1 MDLYRSTNDQMTKS
15 FPQEERMNQPTKPTQ
30 TENKR
35 GGFSIRRVVTAILCV
50 SMAAVVMLTCT
61 QCVKPAS
68 NDVKA
73 TEAATE
79 AETAAP
85 EPTKPQADLT
95 FETPNI
101 PDDGS
106 NGYTSA
112 SDQGLYIYKNAAY
125 ELCGASDE
133 AGKDYA
139 AAISEFKK
147 SAPDFTVYN
156 MVVPTHTEFGIPQRL
171 ASEIYTQSQSQ
182 NIKTI
187 YSSYTEDV
195 KPINCYNAL
204 CRHKDEY
211 VYFNTDHHWTGL
223 GAYYAYQA
231 FCEQTGQQA
240 LALTDC
246 TEQTIEGF
254 EGSFYSA
261 DASLSPDSVHYWK
274 FPYQTHAKR
283 QEESGAEM
291 YDTDVY
297 YEGAA
302 GSGAY
307 ITFIYGDSS
316 LFIEYN
322 DTNKNGKKI
331 AVVKES
337 YGNAFVPYLTN
348 NYEEVHII
356 DFRYFTQNI
365 KEYMQENGIT
375 EILFLN
381 NTMSANAAMQVDRIR
396 ELI

>member
-1 MDLYRSTNDQMTKS
+1 
-15 FPQEERMNQPTKPTQ
+15 MNQPTKPTQ

-35 GGFSIRRVVTAILCV
+35 GFSLRRVIMAILCV

-79 AETAAP
+79 AETTAP

-106 NGYTSA
+106 SGYTSA

-246 TEQTIEGF
+246 TEQTIDGF

-381 NTMSANAAMQVDRIR
+381 NTMSANAAIQVDRIR

>member
-1 MDLYRSTNDQMTKS
+1 
-15 FPQEERMNQPTKPTQ
+15 MNQPTKPTQ

-35 GGFSIRRVVTAILCV
+35 GGFSLRRVITAILCV

-106 NGYTSA
+106 SGYTSA

>member
-1 MDLYRSTNDQMTKS
+1 
-15 FPQEERMNQPTKPTQ
+15 
-30 TENKR
+30 
-35 GGFSIRRVVTAILCV
+35 
-50 SMAAVVMLTCT
+50 
-61 QCVKPAS
+61 
-68 NDVKA
+68 
-73 TEAATE
+73 
-79 AETAAP
+79 
-85 EPTKPQADLT
+85 
-95 FETPNI
+95 
-101 PDDGS
+101 
-106 NGYTSA
+106 
-112 SDQGLYIYKNAAY
+112 
-125 ELCGASDE
+125 
-133 AGKDYA
+133 
-139 AAISEFKK
+139 
-147 SAPDFTVYN
+147 
-156 MVVPTHTEFGIPQRL
+156 MVCSV
-171 ASEIYTQSQSQ
+171 
-182 NIKTI
+182 
-187 YSSYTEDV
+187 
-195 KPINCYNAL
+195 
-204 CRHKDEY
+204 
-211 VYFNTDHHWTGL
+211 
-223 GAYYAYQA
+223 
-231 FCEQTGQQA
+231 
-240 LALTDC
+240 
-246 TEQTIEGF
+246 QTIEGF
-254 EGSFYSA
+254 EGSFFSA
-261 DASLSPDSVHYWK
+261 DSSLSPDTVHYWQ

>member
-1 MDLYRSTNDQMTKS
+1 
-15 FPQEERMNQPTKPTQ
+15 MNQPTKPTQ

-35 GGFSIRRVVTAILCV
+35 GGFSLRRVITAILCV

-79 AETAAP
+79 AETTAP

-106 NGYTSA
+106 SGYTSA

-365 KEYMQENGIT
+365 KEYMQENGIS

>member
-1 MDLYRSTNDQMTKS
+1 
-15 FPQEERMNQPTKPTQ
+15 MNQPTKPTQ

-35 GGFSIRRVVTAILCV
+35 GFSLRRVITTILCV

-79 AETAAP
+79 AETTAP

-106 NGYTSA
+106 SGYTSA

-171 ASEIYTQSQSQ
+171 AGEIYTQSQSQ

>member
-1 MDLYRSTNDQMTKS
+1 
-15 FPQEERMNQPTKPTQ
+15 MNQPTKPTQ

-35 GGFSIRRVVTAILCV
+35 GGFSLRRVITAILCV

-106 NGYTSA
+106 SGYTSA

-171 ASEIYTQSQSQ
+171 AGEIYTQSQSQ

>member
-1 MDLYRSTNDQMTKS
+1 
-15 FPQEERMNQPTKPTQ
+15 MNQPTKPTQ

-79 AETAAP
+79 AETTAP
-85 EPTKPQADLT
+85 EPTTPQADLT
-95 FETPNI
+95 FDTPNI

-106 NGYTSA
+106 SGYTSA

-187 YSSYTEDV
+187 YSSYTADV

-204 CRHKDEY
+204 CKHKDEY
-211 VYFNTDHHWTGL
+211 IYFNTDHHWTGL

-246 TEQTIEGF
+246 TEQTIDGF

-261 DASLSPDSVHYWK
+261 DASLSPDAVHYWK

>member
-1 MDLYRSTNDQMTKS
+1 
-15 FPQEERMNQPTKPTQ
+15 MNQPTKPTQ

-35 GGFSIRRVVTAILCV
+35 GGFSLRRVITTILCV
-50 SMAAVVMLTCT
+50 STAAVVMLTCT

-106 NGYTSA
+106 SGYTSA

-283 QEESGAEM
+283 QEEPGAEM

>member
-1 MDLYRSTNDQMTKS
+1 
-15 FPQEERMNQPTKPTQ
+15 MNQPTKPTQ

-35 GGFSIRRVVTAILCV
+35 GGFSLRRVITAILCV

-79 AETAAP
+79 VETTAP
-85 EPTKPQADLT
+85 EPTTPQADLT
-95 FETPNI
+95 FDTPNI

-106 NGYTSA
+106 SGYTSA
-112 SDQGLYIYKNAAY
+112 SDPGLYIYKNAAY

-139 AAISEFKK
+139 AAISEFKNA
-147 SAPDFTVYN
+147 APDFTVYN
-156 MVVPTHTEFGIPQRL
+156 MVVPTHTEFGIPPRL
-171 ASEIYTQSQSQ
+171 AGEIYTQSQSQ

-246 TEQTIEGF
+246 TEQTIDGF

-261 DASLSPDSVHYWK
+261 DASLTPDTVHYWQ

-283 QEESGAEM
+283 QEEPGADM

-316 LFIEYN
+316 LFVEYN

-356 DFRYFTQNI
+356 DFRYFSG
-365 KEYMQENGIT
+365 KLKDYMQENGIT

>member
-1 MDLYRSTNDQMTKS
+1 
-15 FPQEERMNQPTKPTQ
+15 MNQPNKPTQ

-35 GGFSIRRVVTAILCV
+35 GGFSLRRVITTILCV
-50 SMAAVVMLTCT
+50 STAAVVMLTCT

-283 QEESGAEM
+283 QEEPGAEM

>member
-1 MDLYRSTNDQMTKS
+1 
-15 FPQEERMNQPTKPTQ
+15 MNQPTKPTQ

-35 GGFSIRRVVTAILCV
+35 GGFSLRRVIMAILCV

-79 AETAAP
+79 AETTAP
-85 EPTKPQADLT
+85 EPTTPQADLT
-95 FETPNI
+95 FDTPNI

-106 NGYTSA
+106 SGYTSA
-112 SDQGLYIYKNAAY
+112 SDPGLYIYKNAAY

-139 AAISEFKK
+139 AAISEFKNA
-147 SAPDFTVYN
+147 APDFTVYN
-156 MVVPTHTEFGIPQRL
+156 MVVPTHTEFGIPPRL
-171 ASEIYTQSQSQ
+171 AGEIYTQSQSQ

-187 YSSYTEDV
+187 YSSYTADV

-204 CRHKDEY
+204 CKHKDEY
-211 VYFNTDHHWTGL
+211 IYFNTDHHWTGL

-246 TEQTIEGF
+246 TEQTIDGF

>member
-1 MDLYRSTNDQMTKS
+1 MSV
-15 FPQEERMNQPTKPTQ
+15 
-30 TENKR
+30 
-35 GGFSIRRVVTAILCV
+35 ITAILCV

-106 NGYTSA
+106 SGYTSA

-246 TEQTIEGF
+246 TEQTIDGF

>member
-1 MDLYRSTNDQMTKS
+1 
-15 FPQEERMNQPTKPTQ
+15 MNQPTKPTQ

-35 GGFSIRRVVTAILCV
+35 GGFSLRRVITTILCV
-50 SMAAVVMLTCT
+50 STAAVVMLTCT

>member
-1 MDLYRSTNDQMTKS
+1 
-15 FPQEERMNQPTKPTQ
+15 MNQPTKPTH

-35 GGFSIRRVVTAILCV
+35 VFSLRRVITAILCV
-50 SMAAVVMLTCT
+50 SMAAALMLTCT

-73 TEAATE
+73 TEAETE
-79 AETAAP
+79 AETTAP
-85 EPTKPQADLT
+85 EPTTPQADLT
-95 FETPNI
+95 FDTPNI

-106 NGYTSA
+106 SGYTSA

-139 AAISEFKK
+139 AAISEFKNA
-147 SAPDFTVYN
+147 APDFTVYN
-156 MVVPTHTEFGIPQRL
+156 MVVPTHTEFGIPSRL
-171 ASEIYTQSQSQ
+171 AGEIYTQSQSQ

-187 YSSYTEDV
+187 YSSYTADV

-204 CRHKDEY
+204 CKHKDEY
-211 VYFNTDHHWTGL
+211 IYFNTDHHWTGL

-246 TEQTIEGF
+246 TEQTIDGF

>member
-1 MDLYRSTNDQMTKS
+1 
-15 FPQEERMNQPTKPTQ
+15 MNHPTKPSHSDHKHKFTLR
-30 TENKR
+30 R
-35 GGFSIRRVVTAILCV
+35 GVTGMLCV
-50 SMAAVVMLTCT
+50 VMAAVVMLSCT
-61 QCVKPAS
+61 QCVKPTS
-68 NDVKA
+68 GELKA

-79 AETAAP
+79 AQAAP
-85 EPTKPQADLT
+85 EPT
-95 FETPNI
+95 TPPVNALSFDTPDI
-101 PDDGS
+101 PDDGT
-106 NGYTSA
+106 NGYNSA
-112 SDQGLYIYKNAAY
+112 SEPGVYIYKNAAF

-147 SAPDFTVYN
+147 AAPDFTVYN

-171 ASEIYTQSQSQ
+171 ANEIYTQSQSQ
-182 NIKTI
+182 NLKTI
-187 YSSYTEDV
+187 FSSYTEDV

-211 VYFNTDHHWTGL
+211 IYFNTDHHWTGL

-231 FCEQTGQQA
+231 FCEQTNQQA

-246 TEQTIEGF
+246 TEKTVEGF
-254 EGSFYSA
+254 EGSFFNS
-261 DASLSPDSVHYWK
+261 DSSLSTDTVHYWQ

-283 QEESGAEM
+283 QEEPGAEM
-291 YDTDVY
+291 YETDVY

-302 GSGAY
+302 GNGAY

-356 DFRYFTQNI
+356 DFRYFSG
-365 KEYMQENGIT
+365 KLKDYMQENGIS
-375 EILFLN
+375 EVLFLN
-381 NTMSANAAMQVDRIR
+381 NTMSANAAVQVDRIR

>member
-1 MDLYRSTNDQMTKS
+1 
-15 FPQEERMNQPTKPTQ
+15 MNQPTKPTQ

-35 GGFSIRRVVTAILCV
+35 GGFSLRRVITAILCV

-106 NGYTSA
+106 SGYTSA
-112 SDQGLYIYKNAAY
+112 SEQGLYIYKNAAY

>member
-1 MDLYRSTNDQMTKS
+1 
-15 FPQEERMNQPTKPTQ
+15 MNQPTKPTQ

-35 GGFSIRRVVTAILCV
+35 GFSLRRVIMAILCV

-61 QCVKPAS
+61 QCVKPAA

-85 EPTKPQADLT
+85 EPTKPQGDLT

-106 NGYTSA
+106 SGYTSA

-381 NTMSANAAMQVDRIR
+381 NTMSANAAIQVDRIR

>member
-1 MDLYRSTNDQMTKS
+1 
-15 FPQEERMNQPTKPTQ
+15 MNHPTKPSHSDHKHKFTLR
-30 TENKR
+30 R
-35 GGFSIRRVVTAILCV
+35 GVTGMLCV
-50 SMAAVVMLTCT
+50 VMAAVVMLSCT
-61 QCVKPAS
+61 QCVKPTS
-68 NDVKA
+68 GELKV

-79 AETAAP
+79 AQAPP
-85 EPTKPQADLT
+85 EPT
-95 FETPNI
+95 TPPVNALSFDTPDI
-101 PDDGS
+101 PDDGT
-106 NGYTSA
+106 NGYNSA
-112 SDQGLYIYKNAAY
+112 SEPGVYIYKNAAF

-147 SAPDFTVYN
+147 AAPEFTVYN

-171 ASEIYTQSQSQ
+171 ANEIYTQSQSQ
-182 NIKTI
+182 NLKTI
-187 YSSYTEDV
+187 FSSYTEDV

-211 VYFNTDHHWTGL
+211 IYFNTDHHWTGL

-231 FCEQTGQQA
+231 FCEQTNQQA

-246 TEQTIEGF
+246 TEKTVEGF
-254 EGSFYSA
+254 EGSFFNS
-261 DASLSPDSVHYWK
+261 DSSLSTDTVHYWQ

-283 QEESGAEM
+283 QEEPGAEM
-291 YDTDVY
+291 YETDVY

-302 GSGAY
+302 GNGAY

-356 DFRYFTQNI
+356 DFRYFSG
-365 KEYMQENGIT
+365 KLKDYMQENGIS
-375 EILFLN
+375 EVLFLN
-381 NTMSANAAMQVDRIR
+381 NTMSANAAVQVDRIR

>member
-1 MDLYRSTNDQMTKS
+1 
-15 FPQEERMNQPTKPTQ
+15 MNQPTKPTQ

-35 GGFSIRRVVTAILCV
+35 GFSLRRVIMAILCV

-79 AETAAP
+79 AETTAP
-85 EPTKPQADLT
+85 EPTKPQGDLT

-106 NGYTSA
+106 SGYTSA

-261 DASLSPDSVHYWK
+261 DASLSPDSVHY
-274 FPYQTHAKR
+274 
-283 QEESGAEM
+283 
-291 YDTDVY
+291 
-297 YEGAA
+297 
-302 GSGAY
+302 
-307 ITFIYGDSS
+307 
-316 LFIEYN
+316 
-322 DTNKNGKKI
+322 
-331 AVVKES
+331 
-337 YGNAFVPYLTN
+337 
-348 NYEEVHII
+348 
-356 DFRYFTQNI
+356 
-365 KEYMQENGIT
+365 
-375 EILFLN
+375 
-381 NTMSANAAMQVDRIR
+381 
-396 ELI
+396 

>member
-1 MDLYRSTNDQMTKS
+1 
-15 FPQEERMNQPTKPTQ
+15 MNQPTKPTQ

-35 GGFSIRRVVTAILCV
+35 GGFSLRRVITTILCV

-79 AETAAP
+79 AETTAP

-106 NGYTSA
+106 SGYTSA

-139 AAISEFKK
+139 AAISEFKNA
-147 SAPDFTVYN
+147 APDFTVYN
-156 MVVPTHTEFGIPQRL
+156 MVVPTHTEFGIPPRL
-171 ASEIYTQSQSQ
+171 AGEIYTQSQSQ

-187 YSSYTEDV
+187 YSSYTADV

-204 CRHKDEY
+204 CKHKDEY
-211 VYFNTDHHWTGL
+211 IYFNTDHHWTGL

-246 TEQTIEGF
+246 TEQTIDGF

-261 DASLSPDSVHYWK
+261 DASLPPDSVHYWK

-365 KEYMQENGIT
+365 KEYMQENGIS

>member
-1 MDLYRSTNDQMTKS
+1 
-15 FPQEERMNQPTKPTQ
+15 MNHPTKPSLSDHKHKFTLR
-30 TENKR
+30 R
-35 GGFSIRRVVTAILCV
+35 GVTGMLCV
-50 SMAAVVMLTCT
+50 VMAAVVMLSCT
-61 QCVKPAS
+61 QCVKPTS
-68 NDVKA
+68 GELKA
-73 TEAATE
+73 TETATE
-79 AETAAP
+79 AQAAP
-85 EPTKPQADLT
+85 EPT
-95 FETPNI
+95 TPPVNALSFDTPDI
-101 PDDGS
+101 PDDGT
-106 NGYTSA
+106 NGYNSA
-112 SDQGLYIYKNAAY
+112 SEPGVYIYKNAAF

-147 SAPDFTVYN
+147 AAPEFTVYN

-171 ASEIYTQSQSQ
+171 ANEIYTQSQSQ
-182 NIKTI
+182 NLKTI
-187 YSSYTEDV
+187 FSSYTEDV

-211 VYFNTDHHWTGL
+211 IYFNTDHHWTGL

-231 FCEQTGQQA
+231 FCEQTNQQA

-246 TEQTIEGF
+246 TEKTVEGF
-254 EGSFYSA
+254 EGSFFNS
-261 DASLSPDSVHYWK
+261 DPSLSTDTVHYWQ

-283 QEESGAEM
+283 QEEPGAEM
-291 YDTDVY
+291 YETDVY

-302 GSGAY
+302 GNGAY

-356 DFRYFTQNI
+356 DFRYFSG
-365 KEYMQENGIT
+365 KLKDYMQENGIS
-375 EILFLN
+375 EVLFLN
-381 NTMSANAAMQVDRIR
+381 NTMSANAAVQVDRIR

>member
-1 MDLYRSTNDQMTKS
+1 
-15 FPQEERMNQPTKPTQ
+15 MNQPTKPTQ

-35 GGFSIRRVVTAILCV
+35 GFSLRRVITAILCV

-106 NGYTSA
+106 SGYTSA

>member
-1 MDLYRSTNDQMTKS
+1 
-15 FPQEERMNQPTKPTQ
+15 MNQPTKPTQ

-35 GGFSIRRVVTAILCV
+35 GGFSLRRVIMAILCV

-79 AETAAP
+79 AETTAP
-85 EPTKPQADLT
+85 EPTTPQADLT
-95 FETPNI
+95 FDTPNI

-106 NGYTSA
+106 SGYTSA

-139 AAISEFKK
+139 AAISEFKNA
-147 SAPDFTVYN
+147 APDFTVYN
-156 MVVPTHTEFGIPQRL
+156 MVVPTHTEFGIPPRL
-171 ASEIYTQSQSQ
+171 AGEIYTQSQSQ

-187 YSSYTEDV
+187 YSSYTADV

-204 CRHKDEY
+204 CKHKDEY
-211 VYFNTDHHWTGL
+211 IYFNTDHHWTGL

-246 TEQTIEGF
+246 TEQTIDGF

>member
-1 MDLYRSTNDQMTKS
+1 
-15 FPQEERMNQPTKPTQ
+15 MNQPTKPTH

-35 GGFSIRRVVTAILCV
+35 GGFSLRRVIMAILCV

-61 QCVKPAS
+61 QCVKPTS

-79 AETAAP
+79 AETSAP
-85 EPTKPQADLT
+85 EPTTPQTDLT
-95 FETPNI
+95 FDTPNI

-106 NGYTSA
+106 SGYTSA

-139 AAISEFKK
+139 AAISEFKTA
-147 SAPDFTVYN
+147 APDFTVYN
-156 MVVPTHTEFGIPQRL
+156 MVVPTHTEFGIPSRL
-171 ASEIYTQSQSQ
+171 AGEIYTQSQSQ

-187 YSSYTEDV
+187 YSSYTADV

-204 CRHKDEY
+204 CKHKDEY
-211 VYFNTDHHWTGL
+211 IYFNTDHHWTGL

-246 TEQTIEGF
+246 TEQTIDGF

-322 DTNKNGKKI
+322 DTNKNGKNI

>member
-1 MDLYRSTNDQMTKS
+1 MNH
-15 FPQEERMNQPTKPTQ
+15 PNQPTQ
-30 TENKR
+30 AENKR
-35 GGFSIRRVVTAILCV
+35 GFTLKRGFTAMLCIG
-50 SMAAVVMLTCT
+50 MAAIVMLTCT
-61 QCVKPAS
+61 QCVKPTNGDAEKETTAE
-68 NDVKA
+68 DV
-73 TEAATE
+73 TEAPA
-79 AETAAP
+79 
-85 EPTKPQADLT
+85 EPTTPAVDLT

-112 SDQGLYIYKNAAY
+112 SDPGVYIYKNAAF
-125 ELCGASDE
+125 ELCGASDA

-139 AAISEFKK
+139 AAISEFKTA
-147 SAPDFTVYN
+147 APDYTVYN
-156 MVVPTHTEFGIPQRL
+156 MVVPTHTEFGIPSRL
-171 ASEIYTQSQSQ
+171 AGEIYTQSQSQ

-187 YSSYTEDV
+187 YSSYTADV

-204 CRHKDEY
+204 CKHKDEY

-246 TEQTIEGF
+246 TEKTVEGF

-261 DASLSPDSVHYWK
+261 DSSLTPDTVHYWQ

-283 QEESGAEM
+283 QEEPGADM

-316 LFIEYN
+316 LFVEYN

-356 DFRYFTQNI
+356 DFRYFSG
-365 KEYMQENGIT
+365 KLKDYMQENGIT

>member
-1 MDLYRSTNDQMTKS
+1 
-15 FPQEERMNQPTKPTQ
+15 MNQPTKPTQ

-35 GGFSIRRVVTAILCV
+35 GGFSLRRVITTILCV
-50 SMAAVVMLTCT
+50 SMADVVMLTCT

-246 TEQTIEGF
+246 TEQTIDGF

-307 ITFIYGDSS
+307 ITFIHGDSS

-381 NTMSANAAMQVDRIR
+381 NTMSANAAIQVDRIR

>member
-1 MDLYRSTNDQMTKS
+1 
-15 FPQEERMNQPTKPTQ
+15 
-30 TENKR
+30 
-35 GGFSIRRVVTAILCV
+35 
-50 SMAAVVMLTCT
+50 
-61 QCVKPAS
+61 
-68 NDVKA
+68 
-73 TEAATE
+73 
-79 AETAAP
+79 
-85 EPTKPQADLT
+85 
-95 FETPNI
+95 
-101 PDDGS
+101 
-106 NGYTSA
+106 
-112 SDQGLYIYKNAAY
+112 
-125 ELCGASDE
+125 
-133 AGKDYA
+133 
-139 AAISEFKK
+139 
-147 SAPDFTVYN
+147 
-156 MVVPTHTEFGIPQRL
+156 MVVPTHTEFGIPSRL
-171 ASEIYTQSQSQ
+171 AGEIYTQSQSQ

-187 YSSYTEDV
+187 YSSYIADV

-204 CRHKDEY
+204 CKHKDEY
-211 VYFNTDHHWTGL
+211 IYFNTDHHWTGL

-246 TEQTIEGF
+246 TEQTIDGF

-261 DASLSPDSVHYWK
+261 DASLTPDSVHYWK